1 MRVDVRRRD
10 DVVIV
15 DLEGR
20 LVAGVGD
27 ELLREVLDELL
38 GEGWNKILLN
48 LEGVTLMDS
57 SGIGEVV
64 AGWKLA
70 RRVGGQLKLLRPG
83 ERVEQTLKLTQ
94 ILPLVEVFADEERA
108 VASF

>member
-1 MRVDVRRRD
+1 MRRRD

-83 ERVEQTLKLTQ
+83 ERVERTLKLTQ
-94 ILPLVEVFADEERA
+94 ILPLVEVFADEDRA